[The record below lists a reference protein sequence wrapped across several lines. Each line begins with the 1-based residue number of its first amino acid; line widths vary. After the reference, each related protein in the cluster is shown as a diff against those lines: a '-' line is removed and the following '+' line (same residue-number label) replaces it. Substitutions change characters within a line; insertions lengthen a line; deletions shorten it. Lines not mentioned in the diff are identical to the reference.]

1 MFSLLRLAGLCTVAF
16 LSVIVLGISANLDFG
31 LGIATAVLTII
42 SAVPVLVI
50 DFFRKGVFTSWTCV
64 ELGWVGVLWVLWL
77 ATGADAASIASA
89 GCGGICVNDG
99 FGDVFCSGF
108 AGSICSQIRAVAAFG
123 FIGFFILVAIW
134 VWTLVIAVR
143 AHNVGDQHVWTTPAY
158 EYTPGSKMYG
168 GGATQM
174 SSTMPAYNA

>member
-16 LSVIVLGISANLDFG
+16 LSIIVLGISANLDFG

-42 SAVPVLVI
+42 SAIPVLVI
-50 DFFRKGVFTSWTCV
+50 DFFRKGVFTSWTAV

-77 ATGADAASIASA
+77 ATGADAASIATVA
-89 GCGGICVNDG
+89 CEVFCVNDG
-99 FGDVFCSGF
+99 FGDNFCSGS
-108 AGSICSQIRAVAAFG
+108 GSICSQIRAVAAFG

-134 VWTLVIAVR
+134 VWTLVIAIR

-158 EYTPGSKMYG
+158 EYAPGAKMYG
-168 GGATQM
+168 GPPTQM
-174 SSTMPAYNA
+174 ANTTQPAYTA